1 MNIWPEPKIIC
12 PSPGLWTV
20 CCLLWHSLGTLVGGG
35 KNSTSLPSRK
45 LTTFWWNTLSF
56 RNHIFTNRSTGHS
69 RLTKEFPLSSLLL
82 RKITFS
88 SNSFHSCPSARLAFD
103 CMLNSHTRTEEQ
115 WAPFP
120 LKMLTQ
126 YCFALIRFLPPKCR
140 RLQDFCVIWPMLW
153 PLWMECA
160 NNAGLADQSLPR
172 PPPLKQRHYVTAAL
186 RWPCLHTVHCKL
198 NCSTILG
205 QIYPAGCTTI
215 VLHWA
220 QCSERKL

>member
-1 MNIWPEPKIIC
+1 
-12 PSPGLWTV
+12 
-20 CCLLWHSLGTLVGGG
+20 
-35 KNSTSLPSRK
+35 
-45 LTTFWWNTLSF
+45 
-56 RNHIFTNRSTGHS
+56 
-69 RLTKEFPLSSLLL
+69 
-82 RKITFS
+82 
-88 SNSFHSCPSARLAFD
+88 
-103 CMLNSHTRTEEQ
+103 MLKSHTRTEEQ

-126 YCFALIRFLPPKCR
+126 YCSALIRFSSPKCR

-215 VLHWA
+215 VLYTELSVVRGSSKRMELCHCKGRIREFVTLEMRSIRGWDSTSQVLCFNNISNA
-220 QCSERKL
+220 PLFRDWVK